1 MLELRKGT
9 GCGGV
14 ALALIKKKQKANYGD
29 EHEEMDLQPTIK
41 ENVSSEKL
49 YLLWMA
55 CFFFYIQN
63 IVPYLMFSFF
73 RPLLYI

>member
-1 MLELRKGT
+1 MLALRKWT

-14 ALALIKKKQKANYGD
+14 ALALLKKKQKANYGD

-49 YLLWMA
+49 YLL
-55 CFFFYIQN
+55 
-63 IVPYLMFSFF
+63 
-73 RPLLYI
+73 